1 MTILLSTKEVAKFL
15 NVNEKMVYTL
25 VAEKG
30 LPANKITGKWS
41 FPKHLVEQWIE
52 TNTINYPKAPQ
63 PASVHQNLLIITGS
77 NDPLLDR
84 VVTLFNK
91 TYPEFAAV
99 FGNMGSMGGLRA
111 LRQGLCH
118 IAACHLLQEDEEE
131 YNFNF
136 ADSELENMP
145 AVINFCRREQ
155 GLLLTGGNPKAIR
168 AIADLAAK
176 GIRIVN
182 RSLGT
187 GTRLLFDREL
197 DKAKLKPAKIN
208 GYEKEVSRHLDAGLE
223 ILAGRADAAPG
234 IRMVASLL
242 NLDFIPLRW
251 ERFDLL
257 VPKEKFFEQTVQA
270 FLGLLNPQALTPLFD
285 KNEGYDLTS
294 TGKIV
299 YPH

>member
-52 TNTINYPKAPQ
+52 INTINYPKALQ
-63 PASVHQNLLIITGS
+63 TAVVHQNLLIITGS

-91 TYPEFAAV
+91 TYPEFAVV
-99 FGNMGSMGGLRA
+99 FGNMGIMGGLRA

-118 IAACHLLQEDEEE
+118 IAACHLMQDDEEE

-145 AVINFCRREQ
+145 AVINLCKREQ
-155 GLLLTGGNPKAIR
+155 GLLLAKGNPKMIHS
-168 AIADLAAK
+168 IADLAAN

-197 DKAKLKPAKIN
+197 EKIELNPSKIN
-208 GYEKEVSRHLDAGLE
+208 GYEKEMPRHLDAGLE

-234 IRMVASLL
+234 IRVVASLL
-242 NLDFIPLRW
+242 NLDFMPLRW

-257 VPKEKFFEQTVQA
+257 VPKEKFFEKTVQA
-270 FLGLLNPQALTPLFD
+270 FLGLLNRESLNPLFD
-285 KNEGYDLTS
+285 SHEGYDLST